1 MLLSFPFFFWKDWR
15 PWRTRLF
22 LAYVPR
28 YPDTAPAPPIP
39 FSLYNISFDSYIK
52 PQRFRPCLGSRNVVY
67 LLIPT
72 SNHNGWKWHF
82 VFASLYIFWFLH
94 QTTTHHWPSPQLA
107 SCISFDSYIKPQ
119 HINVLSFFLCVVY
132 LLIPTSNHNISTLCL
147 TELMLY
153 IFWFLHQTTTAVKE
167 HVEQTSCISFDSYIK
182 PQPRW
187 WGSCGWPCCIS
198 FDSYIKPQ
206 QTVRSQRLYSVVYL
220 LIPTSN
226 HNSVGSTMLIHK
238 VVYLL
243 IPTSNHNFKP
253 GFSSG
258 SSVVYLLI
266 PTSNHNIICG
276 RCCTFKFYIFC
287 LLHKTTTDVCYTNL
301 MSMLYIFWFLHQTT
315 TNLRVYLARFRC
327 ISFDSYIKPQPWP
340 PSSMSWAVVYLLIS
354 TSNHNHPRGVV
365 LRLRLYIFWFLHQTT
380 TWWCLSQ

>member
-94 QTTTHHWPSPQLA
+94 QTTTTSHLSRFLDC
-107 SCISFDSYIKPQ
+107 CISFDSYIKPQ
-119 HINVLSFFLCVVY
+119 LWDHPPVPHCRCISFDSYIKPQRWYACSDWTTVVY
-132 LLIPTSNHNISTLCL
+132 LLIPTSNHNLKK
-147 TELMLY
+147 
-153 IFWFLHQTTTAVKE
+153 QTTDTD
-167 HVEQTSCISFDSYIK
+167 T
-182 PQPRW
+182 
-187 WGSCGWPCCIS
+187 
-198 FDSYIKPQ
+198 
-206 QTVRSQRLYSVVYL
+206 VVYL

-226 HNSVGSTMLIHK
+226 HNSIRQQRSVHW

-243 IPTSNHNFKP
+243 IPTSNHNWESCEVSKI
-253 GFSSG
+253 
-258 SSVVYLLI
+258 L
-266 PTSNHNIICG
+266 
-276 RCCTFKFYIFC
+276 
-287 LLHKTTTDVCYTNL
+287 
-301 MSMLYIFWFLHQTT
+301 LYIFWFLHQTT
-315 TNLRVYLARFRC
+315 TCLSPLIIRNKLYIFWFLHQTTTIYEQEVERLQLYIFWFLHQTTTIRTFCRC
-327 ISFDSYIKPQPWP
+327 
-340 PSSMSWAVVYLLIS
+340 SWQ
-354 TSNHNHPRGVV
+354 
-365 LRLRLYIFWFLHQTT
+365 LYIFWFLHQTT
-380 TWWCLSQ
+380 TWSIE